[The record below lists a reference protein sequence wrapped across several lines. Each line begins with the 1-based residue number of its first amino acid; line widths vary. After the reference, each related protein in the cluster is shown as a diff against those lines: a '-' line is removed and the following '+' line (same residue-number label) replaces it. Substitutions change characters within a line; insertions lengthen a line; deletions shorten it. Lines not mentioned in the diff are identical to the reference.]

1 MTNRTA
7 VHPRPRTSHA
17 RSSALCTNSICPCSR
32 LPSSLASMPSTAP
45 TAMTDNRAA
54 ASPFAPAI
62 TPRSAARCPGSV
74 HCSTCC
80 RRAIERAPRVARPDP
95 PGYAPATL
103 AQGAQEAARDA
114 EHLEYFKAALE
125 GRASVGWNV
134 WFAANQ
140 QALSQQL
147 SRPAL
152 LRLKF
157 NQLDEAERLL
167 AEAGIVPASTAG
179 KRYEMYCAQFALD
192 VLDEKGRPLP
202 AIWRAAHGGAIGLLA
217 DGEHEAGQAK
227 LLAEF
232 RRVRKR
238 GLQQAHEWLADLCFE
253 GEMELTSGNAEVGR
267 SLLAVVVQAGSG
279 HDLLDATSMIA
290 RELLDEHG

>member
-1 MTNRTA
+1 M
-7 VHPRPRTSHA
+7 
-17 RSSALCTNSICPCSR
+17 
-32 LPSSLASMPSTAP
+32 
-45 TAMTDNRAA
+45 
-54 ASPFAPAI
+54 
-62 TPRSAARCPGSV
+62 
-74 HCSTCC
+74 
-80 RRAIERAPRVARPDP
+80 
-95 PGYAPATL
+95 
-103 AQGAQEAARDA
+103 DA

-125 GRASVGWNV
+125 GRATVGWNV

-140 QALSQQL
+140 HALAQQL

-157 NQLDEAERLL
+157 STLDEAERLL
-167 AEAGIVPASTAG
+167 AE
-179 KRYEMYCAQFALD
+179 
-192 VLDEKGRPLP
+192 
-202 AIWRAAHGGAIGLLA
+202 
-217 DGEHEAGQAK
+217 GEPEAGQAK

-279 HDLLDATSMIA
+279 HDLLDATAMMA
-290 RELLDEHG
+290 RELLERPD